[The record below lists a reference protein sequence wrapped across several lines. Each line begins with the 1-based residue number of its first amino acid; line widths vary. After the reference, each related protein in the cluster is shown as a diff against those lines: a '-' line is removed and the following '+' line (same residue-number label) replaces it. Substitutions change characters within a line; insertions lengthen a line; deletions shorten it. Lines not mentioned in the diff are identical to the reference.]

1 MTEPNKQL
9 QTAEMQRTKTRIN
22 HNWLKKMCM
31 YNLFEFSNLLL
42 QWKSADNS
50 KDSKIQSSNIEIHV
64 LNRSDIPRGLD
75 LLISKILRK
84 EYHRML
90 KSIYVI
96 IE

>member
-1 MTEPNKQL
+1 MTKPNKQL

-31 YNLFEFSNLLL
+31 YNLFEFLNLLL

-50 KDSKIQSSNIEIHV
+50 KDSKIQSSNIEIRV

-75 LLISKILRK
+75 LLISKILHK